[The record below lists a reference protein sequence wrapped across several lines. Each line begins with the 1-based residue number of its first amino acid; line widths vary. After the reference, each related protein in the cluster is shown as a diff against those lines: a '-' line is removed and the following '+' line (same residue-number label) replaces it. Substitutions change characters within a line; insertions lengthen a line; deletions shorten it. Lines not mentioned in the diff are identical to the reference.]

1 MATDRTIMSYSATLD
16 EKGMIKEL
24 AKRYDMTMS
33 KVVVMLIRQ
42 DYERLQL
49 EINGYVQTQLH
60 PRSVEKRRSFSASVN
75 SKVLEKGLHHINMV
89 DLDDEN
95 DLICPLISGCQI
107 CLKRYITESF
117 VNPYGRKDKRVIGV
131 KR

>member
-24 AKRYDMTMS
+24 ARRYDMTMS

-49 EINGYVQTQLH
+49 EINGYVQTKLH
-60 PRSVEKRRSFSASVN
+60 ARSTDKRRMFSASVN
-75 SKVLEKGLHHINMV
+75 LKVIEKGLSEINKIN
-89 DLDDEN
+89 LDDEE
-95 DLICPLISGCQI
+95 DLVCPLVSGCQI
-107 CLKRYITESF
+107 CSKRYIKESY
-117 VNPYGRKDKRVIGV
+117 VNSYGKRMERVIGV